1 MRSAISI
8 IVSLV
13 FMFLAPSTSLAQMF
27 AHTLRGNVR
36 VTANSGPLALVR
48 IQLQRDGMT
57 IQATFLHANGFEFL
71 NVPGGQYTLIVDAPG
86 YETVRQD
93 VAVPGDWPM
102 IDLRPQ
108 RNALQPA
115 EAVSVWNL
123 RVPKSARRQFQAA
136 QSKLSEHNCAH
147 ALDHLKRAIEIY
159 AEYGDAHRAMGEC
172 YAQMNELE
180 TAEQEFKRA
189 LEQPHR
195 AELHLLLRKIYIREA
210 KEALAVRQLE
220 LYAEEKPIRQ
230 PNRR

>member
-8 IVSLV
+8 TVSLV

-36 VTANSGPLALVR
+36 MTANSGPFALVR
-48 IQLQRDGMT
+48 IQLQREGMT
-57 IQATFLHANGFEFL
+57 IQATFLRANGFEFL

-86 YETVRQD
+86 YETARQD
-93 VAVPGDWPM
+93 VDVPGDWPM

-123 RVPKSARRQFQAA
+123 RVPKPARRQFQAA

-159 AEYGDAHRAMGEC
+159 AEYGDAHKAMGEC
-172 YAQMNELE
+172 YAEMNQLE

-189 LEQPHR
+189 LEQPHT
-195 AELHLLLRKIYIREA
+195 AELHLLLRKIYVREG
-210 KEALAVRQLE
+210 KEAFGARQLE
-220 LYAEEKPIRQ
+220 LYTEERPIRQ

>member
-8 IVSLV
+8 IVSLF

-27 AHTLRGNVR
+27 AHTLRGNVK
-36 VTANSGPLALVR
+36 VTANSGPFAAVR
-48 IQLQRDGMT
+48 IQLQREGMT
-57 IQATFLHANGFEFL
+57 IQVTFLRANGFEFL

-93 VAVPGDWPM
+93 VDVPGDWPM
-102 IDLRPQ
+102 IDLHPQ
-108 RNALQPA
+108 RNAVQPA
-115 EAVSVWNL
+115 EAVSVTNL
-123 RVPKSARRQFQAA
+123 RVPKSARRQFAAA
-136 QSKLSEHNCAH
+136 QSNLLEHDCMH
-147 ALDHLKRAIEIY
+147 ALDRLKKAIDIY
-159 AEYGDAHRAMGEC
+159 AEYGDAHEAMGEC

-189 LEQPHR
+189 LEQPHS
-195 AELHLLLRKIYIREA
+195 AELHLLLRKIYIREG

-220 LYAEEKPIRQ
+220 FYAEEKPIRQ